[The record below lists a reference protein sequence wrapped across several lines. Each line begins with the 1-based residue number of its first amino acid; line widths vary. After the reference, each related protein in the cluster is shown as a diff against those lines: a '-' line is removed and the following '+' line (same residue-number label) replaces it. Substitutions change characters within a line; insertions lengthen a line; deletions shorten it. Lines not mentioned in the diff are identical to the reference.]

1 MNEARLPQVPVSER
15 TVRLLGATLID
26 GTGAAPMRDAEI
38 LMVDGRITYAGARR
52 VDDDV
57 HPAATAVDLQGK
69 TVLPGF
75 IDTHLHF
82 GLALEDMAADVGR
95 FESERTLRAAAR
107 ARRTLMAGVTAA
119 RDVGGLDAGL
129 RDAIA
134 QGLAL
139 GPRMHISIVLLSPTG
154 GHVDCHRANGSC
166 THLPM
171 PLNPVVDTDDDI
183 RRTVRLLLRSGA
195 DVIKVCTTGGVS
207 SPSDTPD
214 DLGVPAEHV
223 RLIRE
228 ETARRAHQPVA
239 AHAQGKAGIMQAL
252 LGGVASIEH
261 GYGVDDECL
270 DLMLEKG
277 IFLVPTLSTA
287 LRMPDPAQVPGYLY
301 KKKEYWSAQARK
313 NVAHAL
319 QRGVRVAMGT
329 DAGVCPHG
337 FNLKELGHMVD
348 LGLTPMQAIQAGTR
362 NAAELMRLDDEL
374 GSVQAG
380 RVADLVIVDF
390 DPLSDIHRLADPDQI
405 GAVIQGGAPVKDA
418 NNWLGLPMR
427 RSALG

>member
-1 MNEARLPQVPVSER
+1 MNEARLPEAPAGKQAI
-15 TVRLLGATLID
+15 RLLGASLID
-26 GTGAAPMRDAEI
+26 GSGASPLHDAEI
-38 LMVDGRITYAGARR
+38 LMADGRIAYAGARR
-52 VDDDV
+52 PDGDAD
-57 HPAATAVDLQGK
+57 PSAITVDLQGK

-82 GLALEDMAADVGR
+82 GMDLEDWAADVSR
-95 FESERTLRAAAR
+95 FESERTLHAAAR
-107 ARRTLMAGVTAA
+107 ARKTLMAGVTTA

-129 RDAIA
+129 RGAIA

-139 GPRMHISIVLLSPTG
+139 GPRMHLSIVLLSPTG

-171 PLNPVVDTDDDI
+171 PLDPIIDTDDDV

-195 DVIKVCTTGGVS
+195 DLIKICTTGGVS

-287 LRMPDPAQVPGYLY
+287 LRMPDPAQVPEYLY
-301 KKKEYWSAQARK
+301 RKKEHWSAMARK

-337 FNLKELGHMVD
+337 YNLKELGHMVD
-348 LGLTPMQAIQAGTR
+348 LGLTPMQAIQAGTVR
-362 NAAELMRLDDEL
+362 AAELMRLDDAL

-380 RVADLVIVDF
+380 KLADLVIVDF
-390 DPLSDIHRLADPDQI
+390 DPLADIHRLADP
-405 GAVIQGGAPVKDA
+405 GEVSVVVQGGAPVKD
-418 NNWLGLPMR
+418 NKGWLGL
-427 RSALG
+427 ALRQSSLG